1 MTRRGIVLGAGG
13 VLGAAWTIGAL
24 AAYEKARRVPV
35 GEAIHVQGTSAGSV
49 LAALIASGVRV
60 GDLVDH
66 ELGRPVTA
74 GPLAQRRFDH
84 DQATGGPRPG
94 LPRPGV
100 GSLPLLKR
108 TVREPL
114 AVHPA
119 AALAAL
125 LPAGRRPLDAVSE
138 LIDAV
143 GADWPESPA
152 CWIVAMDFDTGR
164 RVVFG
169 RTGSPEL
176 PLSTAV
182 RASCAIPA
190 WFAPVEAAGR
200 RFVDIGT
207 ITSAS
212 LDVVRPLQLDEV
224 WVFAP
229 MASLEPDAPKGAA
242 ARAERAFRRTITR
255 RLQREA
261 AALAATGTAV
271 RIVTPGPEDLS
282 AMGANLMD
290 PARRVDVLQAALRTA
305 PAAITR
311 ASATDAVSW
320 AV

>member
-1 MTRRGIVLGAGG
+1 VTSRGIVLGAGG

-24 AAYEKARRVPV
+24 AAFEKSRRVPV
-35 GEAIHVQGTSAGSV
+35 GTAAHLQGTSAGSV
-49 LAALIASGVRV
+49 ISALIASGVSV
-60 GDLVDH
+60 GDLLDH
-66 ELGRPVTA
+66 ELGRTVA
-74 GPLAQRRFDH
+74 SGPLAQQRFDH
-84 DQATGGPRPG
+84 GEATGGGRPG

-143 GADWPESPA
+143 GAEWPEAPS
-152 CWIVAMDFDTGR
+152 CWIVAMDYDTGR

-169 RTGSPEL
+169 RPGSPEL
-176 PLSTAV
+176 PLSAAV

-207 ITSAS
+207 VTSAS
-212 LDVVRPLQLDEV
+212 LDIVSPLALDEV

-229 MASLEPDAPKGAA
+229 MASLEPDSPKGAA

-261 AALAATGTAV
+261 GKLATAGTAV
-271 RIVTPGPEDLS
+271 RIVTPGPEDLTV
-282 AMGANLMD
+282 MGANLMD
-290 PARRVDVLQAALRTA
+290 PARRLDVLSTALQTA
-305 PAAITR
+305 PVAITR
-311 ASATDAVSW
+311 AAATDAVSW